1 MGKIQESLV
10 LTDGFTAAF
19 TRFLS
24 FGNQAVGSFDK
35 MSGANIQFQQSSVHA
50 TQQIESMKAALDSQQ
65 TLLAAQN
72 QRLIAQKTHVESLAQ
87 KYQALAASKGA
98 EATATIRAQES
109 LARAEIADKEFTKQV
124 VKTSGD
130 DCKSK

>member
-65 TLLAAQN
+65 PLLAAQN
-72 QRLIAQKTHVESLAQ
+72 HTLIAQNT
-87 KYQALAASKGA
+87 
-98 EATATIRAQES
+98 
-109 LARAEIADKEFTKQV
+109 QV
-124 VKTSGD
+124 A
-130 DCKSK
+130 